1 MTTIKREE
9 ESTGD
14 GQNKESVNPDTFIME
29 NAYEFCGYHL
39 RITRFINADL
49 GYSSYVWDSAIFL
62 CKYFEKEN
70 INFTGKK
77 VIELG
82 SGTGMV
88 GILAALL
95 GGDVTLT
102 DKPKVRTQ
110 LENNVGINIPSV
122 CSHRI
127 RFRPLI
133 WGEDLDNFSPIYDF
147 VLGTDIVYSSAAY
160 PALVKTLRYFG
171 QLGTTIIMCSELREV
186 HGAFHNDLITQ
197 YFHSQIVAHSEDNDM
212 NVYKITKIESLGD
225 TKCKQ

>member
-1 MTTIKREE
+1 MTTIRREE

-14 GQNKESVNPDTFIME
+14 DQNEESPKPDAFILE

-39 RITRFINADL
+39 RIARFVNADL
-49 GYSSYVWDSAIFL
+49 GYSSHIWDSAIFL
-62 CKYFEKEN
+62 CNYFEKEN

-102 DKPKVRTQ
+102 DKPKIRTQ
-110 LENNVGINIPSV
+110 LENNVGINMPSV
-122 CSHRI
+122 CNHRI
-127 RFRPLI
+127 RFRPLV
-133 WGEDLDNFSPIYDF
+133 WGEDLAKFSPIYDF

-171 QLGTTIIMCSELREV
+171 QLGTTIIMCSELRSV
-186 HGAFHNDLITQ
+186 HGAFHDDVITQ
-197 YFHSQIVAHSEDNDM
+197 YFHSQIVARLENKDI
-212 NVYKITKIESLGD
+212 NVYKITKLESLGD
-225 TKCKQ
+225 TN